1 MPKASPRAGTET
13 VSLSQTV
20 DTRPRSIKKLVFEA
34 RWKIGAVALVLLV
47 GLGVMAKNGW
57 LGSSSPPYEGG
68 VDAPRGR
75 GGSLLSFLKKYAE
88 KGV

>member
-13 VSLSQTV
+13 VSPSQTV
-20 DTRPRSIKKLVFEA
+20 DTAPRSFKQIVFEA

-57 LGSSSPPYEGG
+57 LGSSSPPYEGDTVLKIKWIKPG
-68 VDAPRGR
+68 LGR
-75 GGSLLSFLKKYAE
+75 MGGCFL
-88 KGV
+88 